1 MEERKRSEDETPFEG
16 FRELETQIKAVP
28 KSEIDKR
35 GKAWRE
41 AARLLRPG
49 LRQSKP
55 LTALSR
61 TATLSP
67 REGQPN
73 ILLLNVVTL

>member
-1 MEERKRSEDETPFEG
+1 MEERKRSKGETPFERV
-16 FRELETQIKAVP
+16 RELARQIIAVL

-35 GKAWRE
+35 GKVWRE
-41 AARLLRPG
+41 TAWLLRLGP
-49 LRQSKP
+49 RESKP

-61 TATLSP
+61 TVTLSP
-67 REGQPN
+67 WEGQLN